1 MNRRDFLKDSAVLGA
16 AVSIAPHIVA
26 SSDADAA
33 DQKVR
38 VGVIGCGSVSRKY
51 FPNLKASPHVEI
63 VSACDIIEERAK
75 RAAEWY
81 EIPNAYT
88 HIDDMLAGASFDL
101 LVNLTDMQEH
111 ERLNRQALEAGK
123 HVWTEKPMANSLA
136 AGQKLLTL
144 ANEKQLRLWGAPT
157 VVESPQFAFMAE
169 AITSGKLGALAS
181 AHGSYGHLGPN
192 WAEFFYASEGGSLPD
207 LGVYNLT
214 FLTGLLG
221 PARAVT
227 AMTSIVTPVREI
239 HGKGS
244 YQVAEEDNAVVL
256 MDHGNGVISQVDS
269 SFNYFSPHEHQYDRQ
284 MNHTVTITGRNGVM
298 KLVGYDWAP
307 HGVDLATTEEP
318 SYKRFADARHTYVWE
333 GGAVLLAEC
342 LVTGK
347 EPLLTPEHA
356 LHVLEIIQAARQSQ
370 AEGRRI
376 QLEST
381 FKWPVIDGGSQ

>member
-1 MNRRDFLKDSAVLGA
+1 MNRRKFLKDGALLSAVA
-16 AVSIAPHIVA
+16 SISPHIV
-26 SSDADAA
+26 SNSHADTATE
-33 DQKVR
+33 KVR
-38 VGVIGCGSVSRKY
+38 VGVIGCGSVSRMY

-88 HIDDMLAGASFDL
+88 HIDDMLAGVSFDL

-111 ERLNRQALEAGK
+111 ERLNRQAIDAGK
-123 HVWTEKPMANSLA
+123 HVWSEKPLANSLA
-136 AGQKLLTL
+136 AGQKLLAL
-144 ANEKQLRLWGAPT
+144 ANEKKLQFWGAPT

-169 AITSGKLGALAS
+169 VISSKKLGVLAS

-214 FLTGLLG
+214 FITGLLG

-239 HGKGS
+239 HGKGP
-244 YQVAEEDNAVVL
+244 YQVEEEDNAMVL

-269 SFNYFSPHEHQYDRQ
+269 SFNYFSPHEQQ
-284 MNHTVTITGRNGVM
+284 KSQTTVTISGRAGVM

-318 SYKRFADARHTYVWE
+318 SYKRYADDRHSYVWQ
-333 GGAVLLAEC
+333 GGASLLAEC

-347 EPLLTPEHA
+347 KPLLTPEHA
-356 LHVLEIIQAARQSQ
+356 LHVLEVIQAARQSQ
-370 AEGRRI
+370 AEERRI
-376 QLEST
+376 PLEST
-381 FKWPVIDGGSQ
+381 FSWPVIDSGIA